1 MGTFTTKDFAS
12 LLDEVLAAGDPPDPG
27 SATRP
32 SIPFD
37 FFHSAEE
44 LSLAVPVD
52 DPNAAAEYLFAA
64 ADKFSVVIETPPLAP
79 ELPSVA
85 PFDIAQELRI
95 TGRERAEALDRI
107 RRDFA
112 FANHPDR
119 VSADLRDRA
128 MVRMQ
133 IANQM
138 IDDAKRR
145 LARIDAAQ

>member
-1 MGTFTTKDFAS
+1 MGSFTTKDFAS
-12 LLDEVLAAGDPPDPG
+12 LLDEVIAAGEPVEFVP
-27 SATRP
+27 AARP

-37 FFHSAEE
+37 FFHSPEE

-52 DPNAAAEYLFAA
+52 DANAAAEYLFAA
-64 ADKFSVVIETPPLAP
+64 ADNFSVLIDTPPLAP
-79 ELPSVA
+79 ELPSVT

-95 TGRERAEALDRI
+95 TGREKAEALDRI
-107 RRDFA
+107 RREFA

-128 MVRMQ
+128 MIRMQ

-145 LARIDAAQ
+145 VAKIDAAQ